1 MVYFKGAPVDEFV
14 RKSVKQ
20 TVQFNYN
27 KNNTAAMK
35 TFDMIQEGLECCGDD
50 AGPKSWYKSTFND
63 YDFPDSCCRQRGS
76 IECSNNVHIPKQQ
89 TPSKQ
94 ALWEVGCVEKL
105 TNIINSNIFYILGG
119 IAAVAFMEI
128 FGRNCCCSLY
138 G

>member
-1 MVYFKGAPVDEFV
+1 MISLTLVAGEI
-14 RKSVKQ
+14 
-20 TVQFNYN
+20 NYYQDG
-27 KNNTAAMK
+27 MRR
-35 TFDMIQEGLECCGDD
+35 FHGFEM
-50 AGPKSWYKSTFND
+50 F
-63 YDFPDSCCRQRGS
+63 RQRGS

-128 FGRNCCCSLY
+128 FGMLCSLCLCCAVKRIEDMKA
-138 G
+138 